1 MWLLPPKR
9 SSGQMAAV
17 TSPPESNDRLMI
29 PRLAVGLLLGAVVT
43 LSLFWV
49 MQYLIVSA
57 DRSLDDTT
65 RGTIVDFV
73 RVKKNEIIERK
84 QIKPKKPPPPKA
96 PPPEPPAP
104 KLDDL
109 TPSAEKITISAV
121 PVITDIELSSGGFSL
136 GIGEGDY
143 LPIVKVAPIYP
154 RRAVSRGVEGYCI
167 VEYTVTRAG
176 TTRDVR
182 VLPDQCTSS
191 LFEKASVAAATKFK
205 YKPRVIDGD
214 PVEVAGVR
222 NKFTYK
228 LEK

>member
-1 MWLLPPKR
+1 M
-9 SSGQMAAV
+9 STV

-73 RVKKNEIIERK
+73 RVKKNEITERK

-121 PVITDIELSSGGFSL
+121 PVITDIDLSPGGFSL

-176 TTRDVR
+176 TTRDV
-182 VLPDQCTSS
+182 LAAQCTSS